1 MADQTKKIL
10 IVEDEPDMLKN
21 LVDKFSRE
29 GFAAIGAEDGEK
41 GLSSALSY
49 QPDLI
54 LLDIVLPKMD
64 GMTMMRKL
72 REQSD
77 WGKKVP
83 IILLTNLNAD
93 DQIMAGVAK
102 DEPAFYL
109 IKTEWTLDDVVKKV
123 KQCLNMLTPEE
134 IGAL

>member
-1 MADQTKKIL
+1 MLNDL
-10 IVEDEPDMLKN
+10 I
-21 LVDKFSRE
+21 DKFTRE
-29 GFAAIGAEDGEK
+29 GFSALGAKDGEE
-41 GLSSALSY
+41 GLASAISY

-72 REQSD
+72 REQSE

-93 DQIMAGVAK
+93 DQIMMGVAK

-123 KQCLNMLTPEE
+123 KQSLNMLKPEE
-134 IGAL
+134 TGAI